1 MGCKLQT
8 LKAVMEVFADRGK
21 RVDAENLAVEEF
33 LTMVT
38 KLFLSP
44 RNVQPEIRWLIGV
57 AAMFSLFLGDVLLK
71 GE

>member
-1 MGCKLQT
+1 
-8 LKAVMEVFADRGK
+8 MEVFADRGK

>member
-1 MGCKLQT
+1 
-8 LKAVMEVFADRGK
+8 MEVFGDRGK

-44 RNVQPEIRWLIGV
+44 RNVQPEMRWLTGV
-57 AAMFSLFLGDVLLK
+57 AATFSLFLGDVLLK
-71 GE
+71 GG